1 MPDENMSK
9 TSVIPDFDARIAGLG
24 RGFAFADFD
33 VRPADGVIRR
43 GEAVIRVEP
52 RVMDLLVCLAAARG
66 EVVSRDELIRVVWRG
81 VPMTDEVISRCAY
94 QLRKALGG
102 QGHALVRTVPK
113 RGYQLTGEVRR
124 PAVDGLAEPGSNA
137 SAGTTIGAPD
147 ARHRPAPWALA
158 LGLAGIVLAI
168 ILTWILIARDAQRE
182 SLAEATPVPRVLAV
196 LPLLAADGSQES
208 RATGQDVTDGLSAAL
223 ARIEGLR
230 LIGRDSALVISQA
243 DASARDKARRLTVD
257 AIIDGTV
264 RQRGEQ
270 LEFQLR
276 LVETASARVLWSG
289 EFMAAHDD
297 VSSLQAR
304 VVSAIAPALSATG
317 AIPPLAQ
324 PSSPLAHR
332 LYTLGRRYWHR
343 RTVGSLRQAA
353 DYFRQAA
360 QADPGFALAWSGAA
374 DAEILP
380 VQWAATPAAEAIA
393 RAEPAARRAL
403 ELAPQLAEAHASLGL
418 VRLEQGAYE
427 EAERLLREASALNP
441 NYVMA
446 HMWLGRTL
454 FLAGDVAAA
463 EAAYQQAA
471 ELDPESAIVQQ
482 NLAMVLTRMGRHSE
496 ARTRYQVALEHDPD
510 AASLWWAS
518 AYNDWQGGELVSS
531 VRSYRRAFEL
541 GLDRADAYG
550 QMTCLLLDLE
560 DADAAARWQQRAEQ
574 MDSQNRWVLA
584 GRRNLLTY
592 RRQFDELIRN
602 GLESYRKHPGDA
614 RVLLMMGGDELLRG
628 DARAA
633 RARFEALDLESEAV
647 RAMLF
652 DADDAERGYSSAL
665 NLAQAYLL
673 SGAPEKGLALIHEVE
688 RRLAEVRRS
697 GRRSA
702 CFDYVA
708 AAALALR
715 GQSAAALTSLSAAI
729 EAGCRELWW
738 MRIDPKFNS
747 LRDEPQWQQLVAA
760 NTREVARE
768 RSEVNSMLAPPRR

>member
-1 MPDENMSK
+1 MPDENMSR

-124 PAVDGLAEPGSNA
+124 PAVDGLAESGSNA

-374 DAEILP
+374 DAEMLP
-380 VQWAATPAAEAIA
+380 EIG
-393 RAEPAARRAL
+393 RA
-403 ELAPQLAEAHASLGL
+403 H
-418 VRLEQGAYE
+418 V
-427 EAERLLREASALNP
+427 
-441 NYVMA
+441 
-446 HMWLGRTL
+446 
-454 FLAGDVAAA
+454 
-463 EAAYQQAA
+463 
-471 ELDPESAIVQQ
+471 
-482 NLAMVLTRMGRHSE
+482 
-496 ARTRYQVALEHDPD
+496 
-510 AASLWWAS
+510 
-518 AYNDWQGGELVSS
+518 
-531 VRSYRRAFEL
+531 
-541 GLDRADAYG
+541 
-550 QMTCLLLDLE
+550 
-560 DADAAARWQQRAEQ
+560 
-574 MDSQNRWVLA
+574 
-584 GRRNLLTY
+584 
-592 RRQFDELIRN
+592 
-602 GLESYRKHPGDA
+602 
-614 RVLLMMGGDELLRG
+614 
-628 DARAA
+628 
-633 RARFEALDLESEAV
+633 
-647 RAMLF
+647 
-652 DADDAERGYSSAL
+652 
-665 NLAQAYLL
+665 
-673 SGAPEKGLALIHEVE
+673 
-688 RRLAEVRRS
+688 
-697 GRRSA
+697 
-702 CFDYVA
+702 
-708 AAALALR
+708 
-715 GQSAAALTSLSAAI
+715 
-729 EAGCRELWW
+729 
-738 MRIDPKFNS
+738 
-747 LRDEPQWQQLVAA
+747 
-760 NTREVARE
+760 
-768 RSEVNSMLAPPRR
+768 